1 MNRLIRKSLKSKKK
15 LLNGSSKDAIPTL
28 SELKK
33 DKEKVLTKD
42 TLNLYKTETKNVS
55 NFQTKSQ
62 ASSRKM
68 MEKEK
73 I

>member
-15 LLNGSSKDAIPTL
+15 LLNGSSKDAISTL

>member
-1 MNRLIRKSLKSKKK
+1 LIRKSLKSKKK
-15 LLNGSSKDAIPTL
+15 LLNGSSKDAISTL